1 MLRRRSDVGFRGKTI
16 ALGTAAVLAFTPT
29 VHAAANP
36 AAVHPIPPP
45 ASVAGEIVPIDWSR
59 FDDVEVGDPAGK
71 RLRALLLNANRY
83 ALTTWWDT
91 RFSGQQDA
99 EILDLGGVSEHQIR
113 EVAAQA
119 YALTSSLRTGAY
131 DENVVGV
138 AEPLARQRAIVL
150 TRSLAVSHA
159 ANRSGGWSAG
169 WVATQ
174 GGSDTW
180 QSGMW
185 AAMAGFAGWMLWDDL
200 DTATRS
206 AVQGM
211 LEYEAYR
218 FTDYKVPYWTTED
231 GVERFPGDTKAEDSS
246 WNAMLLQVATAAM
259 PCHPMRSIWTETK
272 LELMISAFARPSDA
286 TSERMVNG
294 RPLGEWLSGWNVT
307 EDGLAVNHGIVHPD
321 YMTTVPQNLQ
331 AVQTATLAGLPVA
344 EGALHNAD
352 LVYEALVDHE
362 FTHPPYNAPGGT
374 MYRDGSDGVYFPEGQ
389 DWGDSRRMN
398 FAAMDATVDALDLDE
413 GVSTP
418 AGTWEERHAGAALA
432 MQQRFADGRTY
443 GPDDSDTYRGREG
456 WVAMHAAWAWMTEWI
471 VASGDVRFSDREDP
485 STAALCGP
493 PALSRAD
500 LDGASATASSAQ
512 GPLPW
517 NPVAQAPWRAIDGD
531 PATHWTAEYNP
542 AKAELPQWLE
552 IRLPRAQKI
561 HQVLYRPRADDST
574 NGAITRYRLEG
585 RTPSGSWTTVAAGT
599 WAPDRTVKTATV
611 ATNRP
616 LSALRLVALEGV
628 GGFATVGELTLT
640 TWPGHRVRG

>member
-1 MLRRRSDVGFRGKTI
+1 VGFKSR
-16 ALGTAAVLAFTPT
+16 AVVLGTIAVLALTPAVQSSAHVSVGT
-29 VHAAANP
+29 LAPPRAAA
-36 AAVHPIPPP
+36 
-45 ASVAGEIVPIDWSR
+45 GTIVPIDWGR
-59 FDDVEVGDPAGK
+59 FGDVRVDDPAGR

-91 RFSGQQDA
+91 RFAGQQDA
-99 EILDLGGVSEHQIR
+99 EVLDLGGVSEHQIR

-119 YALTSSLRTGAY
+119 YALAAALQTGAY
-131 DENVVGV
+131 DETVVGV
-138 AEPLARQRAIVL
+138 TESLARHRAIVL
-150 TRSLAVSHA
+150 ARSLAVSHA
-159 ANRSGGWSAG
+159 ANRAGGWSEG

-174 GGSDTW
+174 GGPDSW

-185 AAMAGFAGWMLWDDL
+185 AAMASFAGWLLWDDL
-200 DTATRS
+200 DTDTRS
-206 AVQGM
+206 AVRSM

-218 FTDYKVPYWTTED
+218 FTDYRVPYWTTED

-272 LELMISAFARPSDA
+272 LELMISSFARPSDA
-286 TSERMVNG
+286 TSERVVNG

-352 LVYEALVDHE
+352 LVYEALVDHQ
-362 FTHPPYNAPGGT
+362 FTDPPYNAPGGT
-374 MYRDGSDGVYFPEGQ
+374 MYRAGSDSVYFPEGQ

-398 FAAMDATVDALDLDE
+398 FAAMDATIDALDLDQ

-418 AGTWEERHAGAALA
+418 AEVWEERHADAALA
-432 MQQRFADGRTY
+432 MQQRFDDGRTY
-443 GPDDSDTYRGREG
+443 GPDDSDTYQGREG
-456 WVAMHAAWAWMTEWI
+456 WVAMHAAWAWMTDWI
-471 VASGDVRFSDREDP
+471 VASGDVRFSGSADP
-485 STAALCGP
+485 STAAHCGP
-493 PALSRAD
+493 PALRRID
-500 LDGASATASSAQ
+500 LDDATATASSAQ
-512 GPLPW
+512 GPLPGS
-517 NPVAQAPWRAIDGD
+517 PVAQVAQRALDGN
-531 PATHWTAEYNP
+531 PATHWTAQYDP
-542 AKAELPQWLE
+542 VQAELPQWLE
-552 IRLPRAQKI
+552 IRLPRKQ
-561 HQVLYRPRADDST
+561 HVDQVLYRPRADEST

-585 RTPSGSWTTVAAGT
+585 RTPSGSWTTVAEGT

-611 ATNRP
+611 SVNRP

-628 GGFATVGELTLT
+628 GGFATVGELTLVDG
-640 TWPGHRVRG
+640 PGR